1 MSLIYFVLIAII
13 ILSFILVVL
22 YRQGEQAKKETT
34 NKKPPHAKN
43 TKLTNS
49 SASLNLKQ
57 APKPKVS
64 KSKKHII
71 TEDQKYWIG
80 LIDSRVKVMPS
91 DFIKT
96 IGLDIESLGR
106 DHFNEYKANESRIPK
121 EKRKEVALDR
131 LQGLKSIQGYIKEKG
146 SKAQNFHLDASI
158 KGASLYASLLGIE
171 ITS

>member
-1 MSLIYFVLIAII
+1 M
-13 ILSFILVVL
+13 
-22 YRQGEQAKKETT
+22 G
-34 NKKPPHAKN
+34 
-43 TKLTNS
+43 
-49 SASLNLKQ
+49 
-57 APKPKVS
+57 

-71 TEDQKYWIG
+71 TRDQKLWIG